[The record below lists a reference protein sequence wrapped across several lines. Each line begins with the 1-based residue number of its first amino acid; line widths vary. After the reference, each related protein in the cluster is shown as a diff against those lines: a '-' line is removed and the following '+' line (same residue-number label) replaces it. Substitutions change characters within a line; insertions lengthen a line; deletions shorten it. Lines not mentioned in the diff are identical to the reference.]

1 VLGVYPVSAVAEL
14 SGGLNITCFSYD
26 GALDIGL
33 IACRELV
40 PDVWNLVGYLR
51 DALDELLVLVPPE
64 RGL

>member
-1 VLGVYPVSAVAEL
+1 MAEL